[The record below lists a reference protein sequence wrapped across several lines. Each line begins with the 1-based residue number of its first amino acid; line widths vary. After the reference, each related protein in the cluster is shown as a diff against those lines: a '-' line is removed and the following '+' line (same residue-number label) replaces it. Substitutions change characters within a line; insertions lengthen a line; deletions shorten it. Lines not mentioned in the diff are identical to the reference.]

1 MLSDIRERIVVLPQE
16 GFLFRGTVLENVVL
30 GRPGATDDEARRAI
44 SKLGLSDWVDSQP
57 EGERTDVGER
67 GSHLSAG
74 ERQLVSLA
82 RAALTDP
89 AVLIMDEATS
99 SIDPGTERQ
108 AEEALATLAA
118 GRTVVVVAHRLTA
131 AERADRVAVVRDGEL
146 VEIGSHDELI
156 EADGHYARLFAAW
169 SGGELND

>member
-1 MLSDIRERIVVLPQE
+1 MSTEAGTETIHVHLAQAPVDFELSGPALGIIQE
-16 GFLFRGTVLENVVL
+16 
-30 GRPGATDDEARRAI
+30 
-44 SKLGLSDWVDSQP
+44 SW
-57 EGERTDVGER
+57 

-99 SIDPGTERQ
+99 SIDPGTEHQ
-108 AEEALATLAA
+108 AKESLAALAA

-131 AERADRVAVVRDGEL
+131 AERADGVAVVRDGEL